1 MREGWLNTQ
10 TNREQILISS
20 QLYISLDEKKSFHLK
35 LILTLKHKFLTERLP
50 KVNKYSSK
58 IPLHCMIIY

>member
-1 MREGWLNTQ
+1 MREGRLNTQ

-20 QLYISLDEKKSFHLK
+20 ELYISLDEKIISLE
-35 LILTLKHKFLTERLP
+35 TEHKFLTERLP

-58 IPLHCMIIY
+58 IPLHCMITY

>member
-20 QLYISLDEKKSFHLK
+20 QLYISLDEKNHF
-35 LILTLKHKFLTERLP
+35 T
-50 KVNKYSSK
+50 
-58 IPLHCMIIY
+58 